1 MLRDFRKA
9 SKPEEQFIED
19 IRDGT
24 IQVKMIKPV
33 PGLGHYPWGLR
44 RANFPQQ
51 KEMPEVEMFAK
62 AETAPPHNQ
71 GWCTNKEATTTT
83 TATLLNLGSS
93 DEEASKYSRRKQ
105 AQTSY
110 SLVALHRC
118 EQIQP
123 GPLSSAYVE

>member
-51 KEMPEVEMFAK
+51 KEMPEVEMLAK
-62 AETAPPHNQ
+62 AETP
-71 GWCTNKEATTTT
+71 
-83 TATLLNLGSS
+83 L
-93 DEEASKYSRRKQ
+93 
-105 AQTSY
+105 
-110 SLVALHRC
+110 
-118 EQIQP
+118 QP
-123 GPLSSAYVE
+123 GMVHEWRGNHYNHSSIVKPGQF

>member
-9 SKPEEQFIED
+9 SKPEEPFIED

-62 AETAPPHNQ
+62 AETAPPPARD
-71 GWCTNKEATTTT
+71 GARME
-83 TATLLNLGSS
+83 
-93 DEEASKYSRRKQ
+93 R
-105 AQTSY
+105 
-110 SLVALHRC
+110 
-118 EQIQP
+118 QP
-123 GPLSSAYVE
+123 LQPQRHC